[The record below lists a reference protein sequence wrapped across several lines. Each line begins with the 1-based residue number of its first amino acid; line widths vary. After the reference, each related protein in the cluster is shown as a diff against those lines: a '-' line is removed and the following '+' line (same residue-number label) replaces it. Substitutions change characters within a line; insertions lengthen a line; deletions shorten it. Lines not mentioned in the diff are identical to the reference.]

1 MRRQLPC
8 LQAFGNLNNG
18 GNAGLWYLNGNRRL
32 SNTRWNNAS
41 RLSGCKWNRLA
52 VSGGNWLAVRL
63 A

>member
-1 MRRQLPC
+1 MPPHQGAASMRRQLSC

-41 RLSGCKWNRLA
+41 RLSGCK
-52 VSGGNWLAVRL
+52 
-63 A
+63 